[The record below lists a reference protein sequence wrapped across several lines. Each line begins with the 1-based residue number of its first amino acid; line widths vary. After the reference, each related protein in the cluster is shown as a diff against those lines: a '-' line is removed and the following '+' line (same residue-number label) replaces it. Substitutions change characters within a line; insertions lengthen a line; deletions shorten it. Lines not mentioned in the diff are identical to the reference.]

1 MERRLFRSQQNRVFL
16 GVCGGL
22 GEYFNV
28 DPVII
33 RVIVVLLTLFTWIVP
48 GIIAYFVMALVVPL
62 QGSSSS
68 KPENMLQENVA
79 EIKDATTRLGE
90 KLRSTFESRDT
101 PSGTTAK
108 NAASTPPG
116 SPSRFS
122 HSGLFAIGVIIVAIG
137 VFFLLTNFVSW
148 FWVKLWPLWLV
159 AAGVVIIVLVA
170 VRKK

>member
-33 RVIVVLLTLFTWIVP
+33 RVVVVFLILFTWIVP
-48 GIIAYFVMALVVPL
+48 GIVAYFIMALVIPL

-68 KPENMLQENVA
+68 KSENMLQENVA
-79 EIKDATTRLGE
+79 EIKDATVRLGD
-90 KLRSTFESRDT
+90 KIRSTFEAKDA

-108 NAASTPPG
+108 NAVSTPPG

-137 VFFLLTNFVSW
+137 VFFLLVNFISW

-159 AAGVVIIVLVA
+159 AAGVVIIVMVV